1 MDKNIYEVG
10 IIEHRAFDEIKQLF
24 AENKIDPASTG
35 LVRENYLIYLKPGVE
50 AGPNEAIWEIPN
62 TSIYGLYND
71 NAYKKNLEDA
81 ANHLIETQNISK
93 MWLMLY
99 SPKTKLKFHW
109 DFFKNRHL
117 VSLNE
122 KFIEMTLG
130 FFLIA
135 LIPIRRWMRN
145 KNFYLKLWQMSLV
158 GAGIGYLT
166 GIVATTGAI
175 NTPFFL
181 AYGLS
186 KGAFLGTE
194 AASTLSI
201 LFTKGITFH
210 QLGFLNA
217 AAIVQGLF
225 IGIFV
230 NKSLVIVR
238 PKDAGIT
245 GNRESSLL
253 CSISSFSSSESPG

>member
-1 MDKNIYEVG
+1 MTILDLITQGVVLG
-10 IIEHRAFDEIKQLF
+10 ALGLGAGVLGGVIGFGTTIILM
-24 AENKIDPASTG
+24 PA
-35 LVRENYLIYLKPGVE
+35 LVYFYGPIQAIPIIALVATVANLSRIFLWWSVINWKVCFVYSLAGVP
-50 AGPNEAIWEIPN
+50 AVILGVN
-62 TSIYGLYND
+62 T
-71 NAYKKNLEDA
+71 
-81 ANHLIETQNISK
+81 
-93 MWLMLY
+93 
-99 SPKTKLKFHW
+99 
-109 DFFKNRHL
+109 L
-117 VSLNE
+117 VALNE
-122 KFIEMTLG
+122 KLVELALG

-135 LIPIRRWMRN
+135 LIPIRRWMRK

-158 GAGIGYLT
+158 GAVIGYLT

-217 AAIVQGLF
+217 TAVIQGLL

-230 NKSLVIVR
+230 LIGAIFSKRIVLALPEEKFLVLMEVVMFISG
-238 PKDAGIT
+238 ASI
-245 GNRESSLL
+245 LL
-253 CSISSFSSSESPG
+253 MTF